1 MAQGGH
7 VVEPRKATWTP
18 TWAPT
23 WRVVIGLADD
33 GPTVSGPKLEDWGV
47 LGPIGRRTP

>member
-1 MAQGGH
+1 MVQGEH
-7 VVEPRKATWTP
+7 VAEPREAMWMP

-33 GPTVSGPKLEDWGV
+33 GPTG
-47 LGPIGRRTP
+47 

>member
-7 VVEPRKATWTP
+7 VAEPREATWTP

-33 GPTVSGPKLEDWGV
+33 GPTG
-47 LGPIGRRTP
+47 